1 MKSPH
6 LAGLNALLMLVAAL
20 AGCAPRSLP
29 ASFPASS
36 AASPQAAEAP
46 SPRIGVA
53 LSEEPPLPG
62 EPAAG
67 WVGLEPAAAAGAGA
81 DPHQHHHHHHHHGPA
96 PARPPEGGP
105 AAATPEEPVHAH

>member
-6 LAGLNALLMLVAAL
+6 LAGPNALLMLVAAL
-20 AGCAPRSLP
+20 AGCAPRTLP

-67 WVGLEPAAAAGAGA
+67 WVGLEPAGPRRGA
-81 DPHQHHHHHHHHGPA
+81 DPHQHHHHHHGPA
-96 PARPPEGGP
+96 PATPPEGGL
-105 AAATPEEPVHAH
+105 AAARPEEPVHAH

>member
-1 MKSPH
+1 MKPPR
-6 LAGLNALLMLVAAL
+6 LAGPNALLMLVAAL
-20 AGCAPRSLP
+20 AGCAPRSLS

-53 LSEEPPLPG
+53 LSEDPPLPG

-67 WVGLEPAAAAGAGA
+67 WVGLEPAGAAGAGA
-81 DPHQHHHHHHHHGPA
+81 DPHQHHPHHHGMA

-105 AAATPEEPVHAH
+105 ATATPEEPGHAH